1 MKRAPLALAAALLFA
16 GVNAH
21 AKGLDACD
29 FESDFDL
36 RIAPDALTFERDS
49 GTPTSVV
56 MRQGELLVDG
66 RALTLSSADRARVQR
81 IEREVRALVPE
92 VKAIAVDAVGIASDA
107 LIHVATSLSG
117 QADDATAKR
126 ARELSDRLRDRI
138 RNSSDSSEW
147 NEGEFEKEVAGLTA
161 ELVPSLVGNVA
172 ALAVQAALTGDEAGA
187 AALEKRMEN
196 FEKELEARIESR
208 AKEIETR
215 ADALCPRL
223 KELDTLEAALEV
235 RLADNRPL
243 DLIQLDD

>member
-1 MKRAPLALAAALLFA
+1 M
-16 GVNAH
+16 
-21 AKGLDACD
+21 
-29 FESDFDL
+29 
-36 RIAPDALTFERDS
+36 
-49 GTPTSVV
+49 
-56 MRQGELLVDG
+56 
-66 RALTLSSADRARVQR
+66 
-81 IEREVRALVPE
+81 
-92 VKAIAVDAVGIASDA
+92 DAVGIASDA

-117 QADDATAKR
+117 QTDDATAQR
-126 ARELSDRLRDRI
+126 ARELSDRLRARI
-138 RNSSDSSEW
+138 QDSSDSSEW

-196 FEKELEARIESR
+196 FEKELETRIESR

-223 KELDTLEAALEV
+223 AELDTLEAALEV

-243 DLIQLDD
+243 DLIQLER